1 MATRGANPQEQT
13 LVIVGVGLI
22 GGSLAAAARRR
33 GVTGR
38 IIGVGRNRQ
47 RLEQAQQAGLV
58 DDIATEIP
66 TDGAPFVVF
75 CTPVDQIAA
84 AAGRLLPQLPA
95 GALVTDAGSTKGRL
109 CETLADW
116 AGRQPTF
123 LGSHPIAGSEKQGFE
138 HADAELFA
146 GRTCVITP
154 LPEHRPEAIARVTRF
169 WEALGMTVVSRSPA
183 EHDRALA
190 ATSHVPHVVAAALA
204 DSLSDADRGLT
215 GTGFASTTRIAAGDP
230 DLWAAI
236 LRENSGEVADGLSRI
251 QSRLAAFE
259 QALRSEEGELL
270 KSLLQAAKSRRDA
283 LDK

>member
-95 GALVTDAGSTKGRL
+95 GALVTDAGSTKGGCVRL
-109 CETLADW
+109 WPTGPADSRRSW
-116 AGRQPTF
+116 GRTPSPGRKNRDSNTPTRSCSPAGR
-123 LGSHPIAGSEKQGFE
+123 
-138 HADAELFA
+138 
-146 GRTCVITP
+146 V
-154 LPEHRPEAIARVTRF
+154 
-169 WEALGMTVVSRSPA
+169 
-183 EHDRALA
+183 
-190 ATSHVPHVVAAALA
+190 
-204 DSLSDADRGLT
+204 
-215 GTGFASTTRIAAGDP
+215 
-230 DLWAAI
+230 
-236 LRENSGEVADGLSRI
+236 
-251 QSRLAAFE
+251 
-259 QALRSEEGELL
+259 
-270 KSLLQAAKSRRDA
+270 
-283 LDK
+283 